1 MDFWTRKMSWLSPHF
16 RRERA
21 IRIFRKTVEK
31 QTHEQHV
38 CNINIAFYKT
48 LPQDV
53 VSYIISFIPQTVV
66 SCVDMR
72 RAVTLYKRNYIVDF

>member
-1 MDFWTRKMSWLSPHF
+1 MSWLSPHF
-16 RRERA
+16 RRERD
-21 IRIFRKTVEK
+21 IRIFQKTVEK
-31 QTHEQHV
+31 QTHEQRI

-53 VSYIISFIPQTVV
+53 VSHIITFIRRTVV
-66 SCVDMR
+66 SPVDMR